1 MGLCPL
7 CPTDLLVLGD
17 SLEEGPSAGL
27 EQEARGGRFLSQL
40 RSLSLSERKK
50 AGLGRLNKGDP
61 ELALGRG
68 GHTCSVKY
76 QII

>member
-27 EQEARGGRFLSQL
+27 EQEARGGAFSQPAK
-40 RSLSLSERKK
+40 E
-50 AGLGRLNKGDP
+50 P
-61 ELALGRG
+61 ELE
-68 GHTCSVKY
+68 
-76 QII
+76 